1 MSNEIEV
8 NVSEIDFLEK
18 LKESKYS
25 VVFKVSFQE
34 RLCVLKVYHDRG
46 PSELDPPDREVNL
59 FRSESTAYSRLK
71 LKGLC
76 KRGIIP
82 DFYGIIRNIPPAI
95 DPNLDMF
102 LDDTLP
108 PNAILIEYIPNLQ
121 SIDLS
126 NFSVER
132 LAKLRE
138 ILDDIH
144 RAQVLHGDPKPRNMM
159 VSLGE
164 YERILWIDFDSAQT
178 LAEGDLSP
186 RQQKWIAEEVEL
198 VDYFVDALAEDFK
211 EGRLNRTV
219 SYYYDWY
226 I

>member
-1 MSNEIEV
+1 M
-8 NVSEIDFLEK
+8 
-18 LKESKYS
+18 
-25 VVFKVSFQE
+25 
-34 RLCVLKVYHDRG
+34 KVYHDRG
-46 PSELDPPDREVNL
+46 PSEFDPPDREVNL
-59 FRSESTAYSRLK
+59 FVSESTAYRRMK

-82 DFYGIIRNIPPAI
+82 NFYGTIRNIQPAVW
-95 DPNLDMF
+95 PNLYMF
-102 LDDTLP
+102 LDDTLL

-126 NFSVER
+126 NFSLIR

-144 RAQVLHGDPKPRNMM
+144 RARVLHGDPKPRNMM

-164 YERILWIDFDSAQT
+164 YERVLWIDFDSAQT
-178 LAEGDLSP
+178 FSEGNLSP
-186 RQQKWIAEEVEL
+186 RQEKWIKEEVEMM
-198 VDYFVDALAEDFK
+198 DYFVDALAQDFE
-211 EGRLNRTV
+211 EGKLNRTI

-226 I
+226 K